1 MAQHKSA
8 EKRNRQNQK
17 RNTRN
22 TALRSRMRKAVKA
35 AREAIEGGSA
45 DKAKLVA
52 DAIREVQ
59 KAGSKN
65 VVGANTVSRYVSR
78 LARAA
83 NR

>member
-17 RNTRN
+17 RNIRN
-22 TALRSRMRKAVKA
+22 SAVRSRMRKAVKA
-35 AREAIEGGSA
+35 ARQALESGAA
-45 DKAKLVA
+45 DKGELVA
-52 DAIREVQ
+52 AAIREVQ

-65 VVGANTVSRYVSR
+65 IIKSNTVSRYVSR

-83 NR
+83 HR

>member
-1 MAQHKSA
+1 
-8 EKRNRQNQK
+8 
-17 RNTRN
+17 
-22 TALRSRMRKAVKA
+22 MRKAVKA
-35 AREAIEGGSA
+35 ARQAIESGGA
-45 DKAKLVA
+45 DKAALVA

-59 KAGSKN
+59 KAGTKK

>member
-17 RNTRN
+17 RNSRN
-22 TALRSRMRKAVKA
+22 TALRSRMRKAIKA
-35 AREAIEGGSA
+35 ARQAMDSGAA
-45 DKAKLVA
+45 DKGDLVA
-52 DAIREVQ
+52 AAIREVQ

-65 VVGANTVSRYVSR
+65 VIKANTVSRYVSR

-83 NR
+83 HR